1 LGINPVGHSV
11 DQLFTVPSA
20 VQDHERLLIYV
31 QPRRRIFIPRFLKKS
46 DAAIDFCRSSPLAHS
61 LAIMRGWKEN
71 RGELKIS
78 PRFLAEIGVR
88 DKFTNVIEIC

>member
-31 QPRRRIFIPRFLKKS
+31 QPRRRIFIPRFLKKV
-46 DAAIDFCRSSPLAHS
+46 CRSNDLS
-61 LAIMRGWKEN
+61 LITIRSI
-71 RGELKIS
+71 R
-78 PRFLAEIGVR
+78 
-88 DKFTNVIEIC
+88 